1 MTVNTGEVRR
11 DTETMKD
18 RNIITG
24 EVRIEMMKDKTTITG
39 EVKKGTEMMK
49 DKKITRGEVRI
60 DTEMMIDKPTTSD
73 GVERGTGKV
82 IDKTT
87 VETKREMVRGP
98 REREEPTTLTTN
110 FPDQRRTPRIS
121 IPVTTPLR

>member
-1 MTVNTGEVRR
+1 MTVNTGEGRR

-24 EVRIEMMKDKTTITG
+24 EVRIEMMRDKTTITG

-60 DTEMMIDKPTTSD
+60 DTEMMILTVGCVILRLGHHCP
-73 GVERGTGKV
+73 RGWIQAILG
-82 IDKTT
+82 
-87 VETKREMVRGP
+87 R
-98 REREEPTTLTTN
+98 LASHLC
-110 FPDQRRTPRIS
+110 S
-121 IPVTTPLR
+121 IL